1 MKDPSL
7 SIPRAAIIAAATQ
20 VAAIRATAEMMIT
33 SRPTAV
39 PAVRTVVRRVT
50 ALIPPNIIDRELLKP
65 VRL

>member
-7 SIPRAAIIAAATQ
+7 CTPLTDIAGAATQ

-33 SRPTAV
+33 NRPTAV
-39 PAVRTVVRRVT
+39 TAVRTVVPRVT
-50 ALIPPNIIDRELLKP
+50 ALIPPNIIGRELLKP